1 MTDNDMSRNRKKSSS
16 DKSSDKKINL
26 RSWKKTWHAETATLD
41 EALSLRRR
49 LVRRWR
55 DGDDKERET
64 ARILGR
70 CRRGRRCGSPDCP
83 VCERR
88 RRRKARRNDVTQAPP
103 QQVQHAAP
111 AVILTRASEITP
123 QSVPWIWRGV
133 IASGKVTGIVGH
145 PGLGKS
151 QVAVD
156 IAATVSTGR
165 PWPGGV
171 ANACCG
177 DVIFL
182 SAEDD
187 PADTLSPRLMAA
199 GANRSRVHVVG
210 AVKEAS
216 GAERAFN
223 LARDLDQ
230 FANGRDMSQVK
241 LLVIDPVSAYLTSDK
256 GSRVSQNSGSDVRA
270 IQTRLAA
277 FAVKNDLAV
286 LTVSHLNKTGG
297 TKAINRITGSLEWV
311 AAVRAM
317 FLVTEE
323 PNTGWRLLLPVKNNL
338 AQDSIGYA
346 FRIEEKIVAD
356 GMPTSAVVWRDDP
369 VTMTADE
376 ALASASAG
384 SKRQPAL
391 AEAEDFLR
399 LLLHDGP
406 MPSKGLQSEAAEA
419 GVSGASLRRAAHN
432 LGIQKVR
439 VEGFADKGRWVW
451 KLPDQRS
458 PMGGSA
464 PVLPGA

>member
-1 MTDNDMSRNRKKSSS
+1 MTNNDMSRNRKKSSS
-16 DKSSDKKINL
+16 EKSSDKKINL
-26 RSWKKTWHAETATLD
+26 RSWKKTWQAETATPE
-41 EALSLRRR
+41 EARSLRKR
-49 LVRRWR
+49 LVKRWR
-55 DGDDKERET
+55 KGDDLERKT
-64 ARILGR
+64 ARIVGQ
-70 CRRGRRCGSPDCP
+70 CIKGEWCGSPKCP
-83 VCERR
+83 VCERL

-123 QSVPWIWRGV
+123 QSVPWIWRG

-156 IAATVSTGR
+156 IAATISTGR
-165 PWPGGV
+165 PWPGGA
-171 ANACCG
+171 ANASCG

-182 SAEDD
+182 AAEDD

-199 GANRSRVHVVG
+199 GADCSRVHLVG

-241 LLVIDPVSAYLTSDK
+241 LLVIDPVSAYMTSDK
-256 GSRVSQNSGSDVRA
+256 GSRVSQNSGGDVRA

-323 PNTGWRLLLPVKNNL
+323 PKTGWRLLLPVKNNL

-346 FRIEEKIVAD
+346 FRIEEKVVAD

-376 ALASASAG
+376 ALRATATM
-384 SKRQPAL
+384 RPA
-391 AEAEDFLR
+391 
-399 LLLHDGP
+399 
-406 MPSKGLQSEAAEA
+406 
-419 GVSGASLRRAAHN
+419 
-432 LGIQKVR
+432 
-439 VEGFADKGRWVW
+439 
-451 KLPDQRS
+451 
-458 PMGGSA
+458 
-464 PVLPGA
+464 

>member
-1 MTDNDMSRNRKKSSS
+1 VSLCWMTDNDMSRNRRKSSRNKRVS
-16 DKSSDKKINL
+16 L
-26 RSWKKTWHAETATLD
+26 RSWKKSWPAEAASLE
-41 EALSLRRR
+41 EARSIRKR
-49 LVRRWR
+49 LLKRWR
-55 DGDDKERET
+55 EGDDLERKT
-64 ARILGR
+64 ARIVGK
-70 CRRGRRCGSPDCP
+70 CRKGERCGSPECP
-83 VCERR
+83 VCERL
-88 RRRKARRNDVTQAPP
+88 RRRKARRNDVTQAPS

-165 PWPGGV
+165 PWPGGA

-182 SAEDD
+182 AAEDD

-199 GANRSRVHVVG
+199 GADCSRVHVVG
-210 AVKEAS
+210 AVKEVS

-286 LTVSHLNKTGG
+286 LTISHLNKTGG
-297 TKAINRITGSLEWV
+297 RCCQL
-311 AAVRAM
+311 
-317 FLVTEE
+317 
-323 PNTGWRLLLPVKNNL
+323 
-338 AQDSIGYA
+338 
-346 FRIEEKIVAD
+346 
-356 GMPTSAVVWRDDP
+356 
-369 VTMTADE
+369 
-376 ALASASAG
+376 
-384 SKRQPAL
+384 
-391 AEAEDFLR
+391 
-399 LLLHDGP
+399 
-406 MPSKGLQSEAAEA
+406 
-419 GVSGASLRRAAHN
+419 
-432 LGIQKVR
+432 
-439 VEGFADKGRWVW
+439 
-451 KLPDQRS
+451 S
-458 PMGGSA
+458 PMS
-464 PVLPGA
+464 